1 MQNDNEPEKLHNLS
15 VLRAKYD
22 KLSSDNV
29 ARSLMWTKQTYYD
42 QGKKAGKLLARKI
55 KKIQA
60 ERTISSIKL
69 ITGNL
74 TTDPLQINNNF
85 RDFYEMLCKSETA
98 ENVTEQNAF
107 LDQLTFQKI
116 SDDEKSI
123 LDSPLKAM
131 ELYGA
136 IGNIN
141 SGKAPGPDGFPI

>member
-1 MQNDNEPEKLHNLS
+1 
-15 VLRAKYD
+15 
-22 KLSSDNV
+22 
-29 ARSLMWTKQTYYD
+29 
-42 QGKKAGKLLARKI
+42 
-55 KKIQA
+55 
-60 ERTISSIKL
+60 
-69 ITGNL
+69 
-74 TTDPLQINNNF
+74 
-85 RDFYEMLCKSETA
+85 MLCKSETA

-141 SGKAPGPDGFPI
+141 SGKAPGPDGFKIFQMQLVKPLLDMYKESFTVGTLPDSLRLALITLILKPNKPPTKCSSYRPIR